1 MQMVHLRNIIR
12 QQSPAGTRRVENV
25 DLDERIRRIREA
37 NRERE
42 RRFEEIEQD
51 KKLASDPALMENK
64 YEQDKMK
71 ESLKSNVQTDVKS
84 NQLKTMKGIQPT
96 ATKKIAKGRGQK
108 LRELSNHPLKAERFK
123 SRTKD
128 QNESLEEYLPEKV
141 TLINNCRSSI
151 RERIKTKNKDC
162 TATVP
167 MVENENTQE
176 SDVSKVDDKLDCT
189 PQGQQNE
196 IPEDEILLHENKNSS
211 QTTQESNDTQQSDDM
226 KEETK
231 AVSHRENVSPCEK
244 NQQNSTETDQFL
256 DNTEQET
263 SASNRQLAEEPTTQK
278 NKPKIR
284 VTLKKTASSSSF
296 DESMAMLS
304 PLDLPQNWGDIDFSD
319 DELPPVSIWK
329 NS

>member
-1 MQMVHLRNIIR
+1 MQMVQLRNIKR
-12 QQSPAGTRRVENV
+12 QSPAGRSRAVENV
-25 DLDERIRRIREA
+25 DLDEKIRRIREA

-51 KKLASDPALMENK
+51 KKLALDPALMKKE
-64 YEQDKMK
+64 YEQDRTK
-71 ESLKSNVQTDVKS
+71 ESLRSNIHTDVKS
-84 NQLKTMKGIQPT
+84 NELKTMKGVQPT
-96 ATKKIAKGRGQK
+96 ATKTAKGRGQK

-141 TLINNCRSSI
+141 TLKNNCRSSI

-162 TATVP
+162 IATVP
-167 MVENENTQE
+167 MVKNENTQE
-176 SDVSKVDDKLDCT
+176 SDVSKVDDKLNCT

-211 QTTQESNDTQQSDDM
+211 QTTQESNDTQQSDDI

-231 AVSHRENVSPCEK
+231 TESHREGNVSPCKK

-263 SASNRQLAEEPTTQK
+263 SASNRQLAKEPTTQK

-284 VTLKKTASSSSF
+284 VSLKKTASSSSF

-304 PLDLPQNWGDIDFSD
+304 PLDLPQNWGDLDFSD
-319 DELPPVSIWK
+319 DELPPPVSIW
-329 NS
+329 